1 MKSNFSIVDFVN
13 LKNENI
19 EYIHTT
25 AMLSAYETI
34 EKALI
39 KKMDILKHAKTQKEK
54 ELVSAKTTVEIP
66 KELTNEDFQYLKN
79 IYHAAGFNKIEYLKE
94 KIVDKNKTIQSS
106 LIKFSDEMYVETPAK
121 NYFYYKYFISLS

>member
-1 MKSNFSIVDFVN
+1 MKSNFNIVEFVK

-19 EYIHTT
+19 EYVHTT
-25 AMLSAYETI
+25 AMLSAYEII
-34 EKALI
+34 ERALS

-54 ELVSAKTTVEIP
+54 ECISAKTTIEIP
-66 KELTNEDFQYLKN
+66 KDLTIEDFKYLKN
-79 IYHAAGFNKIEYLKE
+79 VYHDAGFNKIEYLKE